1 MPFPFV
7 NMRNYFYYKDKKIV
21 TPVLDKEKNKRAKLK
36 LEQILKTKKE
46 IIPDYFLE
54 KWHDVSLYNPGGDI
68 DKANAIL
75 IKPEEGA
82 YDLSNPL
89 NELTGKEWVK
99 FSCSWFIFNA
109 LHKDLKEERE
119 ISPNT
124 QDHPATFSPTM
135 IEGFI
140 KFFTKKG
147 EKVLDPFCGIG
158 STLVACERTGRVGY
172 GIELNKKYCNLSV
185 KRTPEFKKNIFNE
198 NACNIKKIKLPR
210 IAFSISSP
218 PYWDMLNRSTKD
230 FKKDRSK
237 DGFDVNYSDAEDDL
251 GNIGN
256 YDLFL
261 EKLANIYFDIFD
273 LLKSGGYLVIIVKNI
288 KKEGKLYPLA
298 WDLARILSKKYVL
311 KDEKLWIQD
320 KVGLA
325 PYGYP
330 SAWASNILHHYCL
343 IFQKK

>member
-1 MPFPFV
+1 MK
-7 NMRNYFYYKDKKIV
+7 NYFYHKDKKQIV
-21 TPVLDKEKNKRAKLK
+21 PVLDEEKNLKAKKK
-36 LEQILKTKKE
+36 LTLIFKTKKE
-46 IIPDYFLE
+46 LIPEYLLD
-54 KWHDVSLYNPGGDI
+54 KWSEVSLYNPGGDVE
-68 DKANAIL
+68 KANALL
-75 IKPEEGA
+75 IDPRDGA

-89 NELTGKEWVK
+89 NDMTGKEWVK

-124 QDHPATFSPTM
+124 EDHPATFSPTM

-140 KFFTKKG
+140 NFFTKKG
-147 EKVLDPFCGIG
+147 EVVLDPFCGIG
-158 STLVACERTGRVGY
+158 STMVACKRTGRIGY
-172 GIELNKKYCNLSV
+172 GIELNKKYYDLSV
-185 KRTPEFKKNIFNE
+185 KRTPEFKKTIYNE
-198 NACNIKKIKLPR
+198 NATNIKKLKLPS

-218 PYWDMLNRSTKD
+218 PYWDMLNRSTKN
-230 FKKDRSK
+230 FKKDRIK
-237 DGFDVNYSDAEDDL
+237 VGLDVNYSQSQEDL
-251 GNIGN
+251 GNIAD

-261 EKLANIYFDIFD
+261 EKLGNIYFDIFD
-273 LLKSGGYLVIIVKNI
+273 LLKDGGYLVVIVKNL
-288 KKEGKLYPLA
+288 KKEGKMYPLA
-298 WDLARILSKKYVL
+298 WDLARLLSRKYIL

-343 IFQKK
+343 VFQKK